1 MRKSKS
7 LLLSLIVAA
16 GLTTLMG
23 ANVFADSSLKELT
36 VNGKTDSGDSTVV
49 NLSPSFSE
57 DVTDYEATVKNSVKK
72 LDINAVATESSADVK
87 VSWDTLDEGD
97 NKTYVEVTDSNGQKT
112 TYTIKT
118 KRLTTDEEETYKEDT
133 NTKKDSGIK
142 VTVNKTELTISSK
155 IKKSDI
161 PEGFEESTFTYNK
174 KEVPCIVGK
183 VKQLTAVYMTNE
195 EEGIAGF
202 YIYNEKKDTFYPM
215 RNILIKSRMY
225 TVVRPEKRDSCLNNY
240 TKKRITIYDQ
250 EVSAWEL
257 DSEEK
262 LYLVYAMN
270 WDGDINLYC
279 YDDQEK
285 VFQRYIATNDVNTQ
299 LEAANTSYGKL
310 QDKYNSI
317 VDRYNILVKAIAGL
331 IILIVI
337 LIFAVLNLI
346 LSNKTKK
353 VKKSKDEEINNFGI
367 NVEGQDDDVKSDD
380 SENEENPETT
390 DSDDTTEETHEKTE
404 EDEIEEAISEVNEDL
419 KLAVAMETGIF
430 DDTDEQNEDND
441 ADNGINILEETNEIE
456 ENENSILMENEKDI
470 QTESD
475 KKDSTV
481 KLDDDDDD
489 DFVFVD

>member
-1 MRKSKS
+1 
-7 LLLSLIVAA
+7 
-16 GLTTLMG
+16 
-23 ANVFADSSLKELT
+23 
-36 VNGKTDSGDSTVV
+36 
-49 NLSPSFSE
+49 
-57 DVTDYEATVKNSVKK
+57 
-72 LDINAVATESSADVK
+72 
-87 VSWDTLDEGD
+87 
-97 NKTYVEVTDSNGQKT
+97 
-112 TYTIKT
+112 
-118 KRLTTDEEETYKEDT
+118 
-133 NTKKDSGIK
+133 
-142 VTVNKTELTISSK
+142 
-155 IKKSDI
+155 
-161 PEGFEESTFTYNK
+161 
-174 KEVPCIVGK
+174 
-183 VKQLTAVYMTNE
+183 MTNE

-225 TVVRPEKRDSCLNNY
+225 TVVRPEKRDSCLKNY

-285 VFQRYIATNDVNTQ
+285 VFQRYIATSDVNTQ
-299 LEAANTSYGKL
+299 LEAANTAYGKL

-353 VKKSKDEEINNFGI
+353 VKKLKDEEINNFGI
-367 NVEGQDDDVKSDD
+367 NVEGQNDDVKSDD
-380 SENEENPETT
+380 SENEENLETT

-470 QTESD
+470 QTEND
-475 KKDSTV
+475 MKDSTG
-481 KLDDDDDD
+481 KSDDDDE